1 MYIFIHFIL
10 YFLIKIID
18 FYLIK
23 FKLPFILNNYIYFN
37 NKLRSMFSESLSSKE
52 LDLYNFNTNKVE
64 NMPGMFCMCLSL
76 EKLDTPQIS
85 TNNAKNIV

>member
-1 MYIFIHFIL
+1 
-10 YFLIKIID
+10 
-18 FYLIK
+18 
-23 FKLPFILNNYIYFN
+23 
-37 NKLRSMFSESLSSKE
+37 MFSKCLSSKE

-64 NMPGMFCMCLSL
+64 NMQGMFCMCLSL

>member
-1 MYIFIHFIL
+1 MHIFVHFIL

-64 NMPGMFCMCLSL
+64 DMSGMLACVYLY
-76 EKLDTPQIS
+76 
-85 TNNAKNIV
+85 KN

>member
-1 MYIFIHFIL
+1 
-10 YFLIKIID
+10 
-18 FYLIK
+18 
-23 FKLPFILNNYIYFN
+23 
-37 NKLRSMFSESLSSKE
+37 MFSESLSSKE